1 MQTGIFYVK
10 LKNNIDPAEQG
21 ESLSG
26 RVAYLRESFKEDSV
40 YPVLAVEYREV
51 NTKKQTFYHIPT
63 ESNELEWFSSSYFLF
78 ARDQK

>member
-10 LKNNIDPAEQG
+10 LKENIDPAEQG

-26 RVAYLRESFKEDSV
+26 RVAYLHESFDKAKA

-51 NTKKQTFYHIPT
+51 NKAKQTFYHMPT
-63 ESNELEWFSSSYFLF
+63 KSNELEWFSSSYFLF
-78 ARDQK
+78 AKE